1 MKIRTNCYFILNFK
15 CKFAEIFVI
24 LFFFNNFVC
33 VYFQL
38 QKTLHKYFVQTFCS
52 WIWIGIKK
60 AAGSGSAL
68 RKNVGSGSAI
78 NECESTAQ
86 FSPFLHY

>member
-24 LFFFNNFVC
+24 FFFFNNFVPVC

-38 QKTLHKYFVQTFCS
+38 QKTLHKYFVQTFV
-52 WIWIGIKK
+52 
-60 AAGSGSAL
+60 AGSGSAL
-68 RKNVGSGSAI
+68 KK
-78 NECESTAQ
+78 Q
-86 FSPFLHY
+86 LDPDPH

>member
-38 QKTLHKYFVQTFCS
+38 QKTLHKYFVLTFV
-52 WIWIGIKK
+52 IK